1 MRLYKLYLPA
11 EKDQDIICQRW
22 IHLFGEID
30 VQYQDVRIYVAGADF
45 RLIDAKHPLP
55 YAVMIDHGETKGKKK
70 SFENMYKHILI
81 DSGIAEDDYI
91 PKDYDDKRP

>member
-22 IHLFGEID
+22 IHLFGQID

-45 RLIDAKHPLP
+45 QKIDAKHPLP